1 MGTKQYILITALVR
15 IVCTCTLIAWKVTIL
30 HCGILFYMPFL
41 KPIILYL
48 NQSILSNCSL
58 FVEVVA
64 AQMYMTQSTSAV
76 PPLMTPQTF
85 MAGGAAGAPPPAAQR
100 APVMSHPQPAV
111 MTQPIPAGPV
121 MSQPPHAPPNI
132 QQQAPPPHP
141 QNIQGINLYARRK
154 ISVTIYGILGVPE

>member
-1 MGTKQYILITALVR
+1 
-15 IVCTCTLIAWKVTIL
+15 
-30 HCGILFYMPFL
+30 MPYL

-48 NQSILSNCSL
+48 NQSIISNCSL

-64 AQMYMTQSTSAV
+64 AQMYMTHSTSAV

-85 MAGGAAGAPPPAAQR
+85 IASGAAGAPPPAAQR

-121 MSQPPHAPPNI
+121 MTQPPHAPPNI
-132 QQQAPPPHP
+132 QQQAPSPHP
-141 QNIQGINLYARRK
+141 QSIPGTTLYASRKIGLTIVGIQGR
-154 ISVTIYGILGVPE
+154 PE

>member
-1 MGTKQYILITALVR
+1 
-15 IVCTCTLIAWKVTIL
+15 
-30 HCGILFYMPFL
+30 
-41 KPIILYL
+41 
-48 NQSILSNCSL
+48 
-58 FVEVVA
+58 
-64 AQMYMTQSTSAV
+64 
-76 PPLMTPQTF
+76 MTPQTF

-141 QNIQGINLYARRK
+141 QNIPGTTTLYDSRK
-154 ISVTIYGILGVPE
+154 IGLTIFGILGGPE